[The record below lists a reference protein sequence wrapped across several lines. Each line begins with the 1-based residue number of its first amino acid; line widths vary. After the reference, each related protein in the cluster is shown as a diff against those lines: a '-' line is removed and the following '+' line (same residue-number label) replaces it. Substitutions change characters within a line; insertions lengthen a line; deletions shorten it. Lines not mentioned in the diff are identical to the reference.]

1 MPLLPP
7 LVALEKGRWVKLICG
22 ASYQD
27 LPAIR
32 NLVLVYSLAG
42 VHCIDG
48 AADLAVL
55 GAIREGMAAAR
66 RWRESQNLP
75 AQGDPWLM
83 VSLNDGEDPHFR
95 KAVFD
100 PRHCPPACPRPCE
113 AVCPAQA
120 INHQGVIEHKCY
132 GCGRC
137 LPVCPL
143 GLIGAE
149 ARQIR
154 PAEVLPWLEA
164 GLVDAVELHTQTGR
178 EREFQILWTQL
189 RPGAEN
195 LKLLSVSCPYHP
207 EVLGYLQKIYPIL
220 NPLPLPLIWQT
231 DGRPMSGDIGKGAT
245 QPAIRFAQGVLN
257 AGLPGFIQLA
267 GGVNAHTVPKLKEL
281 GLLNG
286 AGPFVNGLAYGS
298 YARVLLQ
305 DLLPETEP
313 LERYPDRLK
322 MALERAGQ
330 ISAISE

>member
-32 NLVLVYSLAG
+32 NLALVYSLAG

-55 GAIREGMAAAR
+55 SAIREGLDSAR
-66 RWRESQNLP
+66 RWRK
-75 AQGDPWLM
+75 AQGWPPQPDPWVM
-83 VSLNDGEDPHFR
+83 MSLNDGEDPHFR

-100 PRHCPPACPRPCE
+100 PRRCPPDCPRPCE

-120 INHQGVIEHKCY
+120 INYQGVIEQKCY

-149 ARQIR
+149 ARQIK

-164 GLVDAVELHTQTGR
+164 GLVDAVELHTQTGH
-178 EREFQILWTQL
+178 EAEFQTLWAQL
-189 RPGAEN
+189 QPGAGR

-207 EVLGYLQKIYPIL
+207 EVLPYLKRIYAIL
-220 NPLPLPLIWQT
+220 QPLPLPLLWQT

-245 QPAIRFAQGVLN
+245 HTAIRFAQALLN
-257 AGLPGFIQLA
+257 TGLPGLIQLA
-267 GGVNAHTVPKLKEL
+267 GGTNAHTVPKLKEL

-286 AGPFVNGLAYGS
+286 AAPRINGVAYGS

-305 DLLPETEP
+305 DLLPETDP
-313 LERYPDRLK
+313 LERYPDRLTT
-322 MALERAGQ
+322 ALERARQ
-330 ISAISE
+330 ISMIS